1 MSREGRKDKDKEIG
15 SLINKVMRSWG
26 LEDRMKEMDIV
37 NAWPD
42 LMGKGV
48 AYRTEKLYIRNK
60 ILHIKLNSSVMRDE
74 LQYGKSVIIQRVN
87 EFAGME
93 MVNDVWFE

>member
-1 MSREGRKDKDKEIG
+1 MSNDSRREKDNEIG
-15 SLINKVMRSWG
+15 NVITKLMRSWG

-42 LMGKGV
+42 LMGTGV
-48 AYRTEKLYIRNK
+48 AHRTEKLYIRNK
-60 ILHIKLNSSVMRDE
+60 ILHIKMNSSVMRDE
-74 LQYGKSVIIQRVN
+74 LRYGKSVIIQRVN